1 MSEKYI
7 LDMNNNSILLTNTV
21 TKYIYFQIFVIILI
35 EEFNHVLVTMS
46 IVVDVWS
53 SSMYVL

>member
-1 MSEKYI
+1 
-7 LDMNNNSILLTNTV
+7 MNNNSILLTNTV
-21 TKYIYFQIFVIILI
+21 SKYIYFQIFVIILI